1 MKETLWMQPYSS
13 PQCAH
18 LALYRCIFETAVPAG
33 IHIRFSADER
43 AQLFLDGEFLTEGP
57 ERGAREY
64 WYYRDLTFD
73 AGPGRHTFLAR
84 VSAFPGDWE
93 YSQMSIR
100 PGFYCEDHSGLL
112 KTWECRIEEGVFF
125 EKPFPDWAAG
135 PRVHV
140 TKRYGSGR
148 WEPVR
153 FLPQDRVL
161 HAPDL
166 PEMRHERIVPE
177 RRGKGLYYFPRYS
190 CCRTVWHFRGHGQ
203 VKVRWSETPYL
214 SPKFDPDLLQG
225 EKGKRDGTV
234 FIGNHDVFDV
244 DGTLDWRDFQWRAGH
259 YVETE
264 VSGEVTVE
272 PEFYATGY
280 PLPEYR
286 GDSAPVRAA
295 VETLRAC
302 AHETFMDCPY
312 YERLLYAGDSRLE
325 AIALYRLTDD
335 HRLAAKTL
343 RMLLASQRP
352 DGSILTQYPS
362 RLVQIIPSFMPIFVL
377 SFHDYWKRHK
387 EDPMLGELKPKLR
400 KLVDY
405 LTGKITPE
413 GLRLPGWQFLDWCG
427 EPWKNGVPPGN
438 CGVSLLGVLALR
450 AASEIFGDPGLAET
464 AEKLAETVRR
474 RYYVPEKRLFADDA
488 QKRFFSEH
496 AQSLAVLAGFP
507 EVRPDAPGLMP
518 CSIYFSYYYLSAC
531 AALHRE
537 DLIRKR
543 LARWEEVLREGL
555 TTFPEEFGVT
565 RSDCHAWGSYIL
577 DFLPL
582 TQDPETDPKLKEK
595 ETGRQ

>member
-1 MKETLWMQPYSS
+1 
-13 PQCAH
+13 
-18 LALYRCIFETAVPAG
+18 
-33 IHIRFSADER
+33 
-43 AQLFLDGEFLTEGP
+43 
-57 ERGAREY
+57 
-64 WYYRDLTFD
+64 
-73 AGPGRHTFLAR
+73 
-84 VSAFPGDWE
+84 
-93 YSQMSIR
+93 
-100 PGFYCEDHSGLL
+100 
-112 KTWECRIEEGVFF
+112 
-125 EKPFPDWAAG
+125 
-135 PRVHV
+135 
-140 TKRYGSGR
+140 
-148 WEPVR
+148 
-153 FLPQDRVL
+153 
-161 HAPDL
+161 
-166 PEMRHERIVPE
+166 
-177 RRGKGLYYFPRYS
+177 
-190 CCRTVWHFRGHGQ
+190 
-203 VKVRWSETPYL
+203 
-214 SPKFDPDLLQG
+214 
-225 EKGKRDGTV
+225 
-234 FIGNHDVFDV
+234 
-244 DGTLDWRDFQWRAGH
+244 
-259 YVETE
+259 
-264 VSGEVTVE
+264 
-272 PEFYATGY
+272 
-280 PLPEYR
+280 
-286 GDSAPVRAA
+286 
-295 VETLRAC
+295 
-302 AHETFMDCPY
+302 
-312 YERLLYAGDSRLE
+312 
-325 AIALYRLTDD
+325 
-335 HRLAAKTL
+335 
-343 RMLLASQRP
+343 MLLASQHP

-507 EVRPDAPGLMP
+507 EVRPDAPGLMS